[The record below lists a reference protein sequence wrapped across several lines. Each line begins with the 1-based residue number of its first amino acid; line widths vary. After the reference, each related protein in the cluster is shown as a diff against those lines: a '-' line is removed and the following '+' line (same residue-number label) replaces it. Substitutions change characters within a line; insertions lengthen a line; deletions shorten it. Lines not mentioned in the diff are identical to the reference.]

1 MPSVVTK
8 RGDNGITD
16 TLCGRLPKTSAL
28 ISAIGELD
36 TLNAQIGAVYESHR
50 QQRDKIEQRRQYRR
64 YIDYAYV
71 GINLLSM
78 IGFMLCI
85 TRREA
90 ILVACVIIATAG
102 IRTLVM
108 GLLESSPASP
118 PRTNTGVINVY
129 EIDEIND
136 TIIEELNNIMKWN
149 FNAGAIFASSLRD
162 RGEDVGDVKGVN
174 GVKGSGSSNDSN
186 DNCDYDSPVFNTH
199 TTTLEQRISDMEA
212 QLPPLRNFILPCGS
226 AIAAQLHIARAHTR
240 GVEIASRRVSED
252 PTYYVPKS
260 LLIYFNRLSDYFFV
274 LARYHVY
281 MHGYDEVIV

>member
-1 MPSVVTK
+1 VVTK

-50 QQRDKIEQRRQYRR
+50 QQRDKIEQRRQYHR
-64 YIDYAYV
+64 YIDYVYMGV
-71 GINLLSM
+71 NLLSM

-102 IRTLVM
+102 IRTLLM
-108 GLLESSPASP
+108 GLLTAASSHAP
-118 PRTNTGVINVY
+118 PRTDTGVINAY

-162 RGEDVGDVKGVN
+162 RGDGVKGVDGGVDGVCGDN
-174 GVKGSGSSNDSN
+174 GGSNSDG
-186 DNCDYDSPVFNTH
+186 DYDSPVFNTH
-199 TTTLEQRISDMEA
+199 TTALEQRISDMEA